1 MEALNYQQLVTAA
14 IAVVAIVISW
24 VSLVR
29 SGKLQRQQM
38 RLQTK
43 QEELID
49 LQLQSLRN
57 QAASVQVATQ
67 EKADVRVDLGQH
79 GKDYKFVITNWG
91 RVPARNVRFD
101 LEPRE
106 GKTSPLVQGDCDVK
120 IPIAELAPGGRCP
133 LFAALTS
140 VTGTAFEASWTWQNP
155 DGSEETRSSLLA
167 I

>member
-1 MEALNYQQLVTAA
+1 
-14 IAVVAIVISW
+14 
-24 VSLVR
+24 VSLFR

-49 LQLQSLRN
+49 LQLRSLRN
-57 QAASVQVATQ
+57 QAGSVQVAAH
-67 EKADVRVDLGQH
+67 EKADVRVDLEQH
-79 GKDYKFVITNWG
+79 GKDYKFIITNWG

-106 GKTSPLVQGDCDVK
+106 GKASPLIQGDYDVK

-133 LFAALTS
+133 LFAALTFG
-140 VTGTAFEASWTWQNP
+140 TGTAFQASWTWQNP